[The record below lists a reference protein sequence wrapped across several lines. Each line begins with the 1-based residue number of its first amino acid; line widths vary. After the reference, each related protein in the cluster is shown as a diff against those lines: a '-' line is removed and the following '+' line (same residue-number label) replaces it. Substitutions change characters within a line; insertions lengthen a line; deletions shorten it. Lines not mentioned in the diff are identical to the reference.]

1 MCTRPHLHWHTR
13 PTPSTEN
20 SWHVACS
27 QAPARPDLERAPGT
41 HDPGVLPW
49 ARSSGA
55 RAVSGAGSS
64 KEGGREK
71 DCITRHQETGKR
83 LDGKREGRHLQ
94 VLPTRG
100 ETQSEEACLVQFHR
114 TTWGTAYWSPGRD
127 VPWEPGRLLLR
138 AGGRSPPEGRAPS
151 PGPALSITCLL
162 KKQAAVITCHFPQGG
177 LSLKNSYVNSTPLP
191 PEWFFKNEL
200 SKPLNRDTSAISSLL
215 TLHSTF
221 RLSLF
226 SQCETLQMLHLG

>member
-1 MCTRPHLHWHTR
+1 MFSFQYNVLQGSTFPFLVPTPPPLSDILHTPTR

-27 QAPARPDLERAPGT
+27 KAPARPDLERVPGT
-41 HDPGVLPW
+41 HAPEVLPW

-64 KEGGREK
+64 EGGREK
-71 DCITRHQETGKR
+71 GCTTRHQETGKR
-83 LDGKREGRHLQ
+83 RDGEREGRHLQ

-114 TTWGTAYWSPGRD
+114 TTRGTAYWSPGRD
-127 VPWEPGRLLLR
+127 VPQEPGRLLLR

-151 PGPALSITCLL
+151 PGQHCPSRVC
-162 KKQAAVITCHFPQGG
+162 
-177 LSLKNSYVNSTPLP
+177 
-191 PEWFFKNEL
+191 
-200 SKPLNRDTSAISSLL
+200 
-215 TLHSTF
+215 
-221 RLSLF
+221 
-226 SQCETLQMLHLG
+226 